1 MGAFSPL
8 LSTLLIADF
17 IAAYVLKML
26 AFSGVQCFEHPLTF
40 RHCFYSTN
48 FLNDFRHKKKFAPIN
63 QIAALLSTD
72 LPNSSAYIVS
82 NLLA

>member
-1 MGAFSPL
+1 M
-8 LSTLLIADF
+8 TLD
-17 IAAYVLKML
+17 
-26 AFSGVQCFEHPLTF
+26 T
-40 RHCFYSTN
+40 
-48 FLNDFRHKKKFAPIN
+48 KKFAPIN